1 MQQIKVLIVDDSP
14 FVRVFLTKILSKDKN
29 IQVVGTAANPNQAVR
44 EIKEKRPD
52 LLTLDVE
59 MPVMNG
65 LEFLKR
71 LMIAHPMPVIMIST
85 LTAQG
90 SKATLEA
97 LKIGA
102 VDFITKP
109 NLIDQEKIIE
119 FKNEVLN
126 KIKAVK
132 YLKMNSLIKIISHN
146 NHTYQKE
153 KCFEKYRKY
162 NQKVITGI
170 GVSTGGVQTLK
181 VLLPSF
187 PPDLPGMVVIQHMP
201 EGFTAPFARELDRI
215 SSIRVKE
222 AEAGDKIIP
231 GQALLVPGNYHL
243 EIIRKRKQYYVE
255 LNKSPKV
262 NYQRPSIDIT
272 FKSMVEAAGRNA
284 IGVLLTGMGR
294 DGAQGMVNI
303 KEAGGYTIAQNEE
316 TAIIYGMPKAAVKL
330 NAVDE
335 VLPLM
340 KISQRIIKKISEVK

>member
-1 MQQIKVLIVDDSP
+1 MQQIRVLIVDDSP

-44 EIKEKRPD
+44 EIKEKKPA
-52 LLTLDVE
+52 LDVE

-85 LTAQG
+85 LTTQG
-90 SKATLEA
+90 SKVTLEA

-126 KIKAVK
+126 KIKAVR
-132 YLKMNSLIKIISHN
+132 YLKMNNLIKIMSHN
-146 NHTYQKE
+146 NHSCQKE
-153 KCFEKYRKY
+153 KGFGDYKKYS
-162 NQKVITGI
+162 QEVITGI

-187 PPDLPGMVVIQHMP
+187 PPDLPGMIVIQHMP
-201 EGFTAPFARELDRI
+201 EGFTASFARELDRI

-222 AEAGDKIIP
+222 AEAGDKIIS

-243 EIIRKRKQYYVE
+243 EVIRKRGQYYVE

-272 FKSMVEAAGRNA
+272 FKSMAAVAGKNA
-284 IGVLLTGMGR
+284 IGVLLTGMGK

-340 KISQRIIKKISEVK
+340 KISQRIIKLISEVK